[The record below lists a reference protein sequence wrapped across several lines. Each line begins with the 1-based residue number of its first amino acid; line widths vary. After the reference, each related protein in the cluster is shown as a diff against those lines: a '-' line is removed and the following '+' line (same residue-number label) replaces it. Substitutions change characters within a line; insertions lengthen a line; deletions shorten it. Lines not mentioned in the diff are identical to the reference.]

1 VIMTDF
7 SNKKILILGAA
18 RQGLALARYLTNHGA
33 VVTINDKRMSNE
45 LLEEQFSLVDL
56 EVEWVL
62 GAHYSSLLNDKDIV
76 CLSGGI
82 PLSLPIVREAQ
93 RRGIPLSNDT
103 QIFLEAVPC
112 RTIGIT
118 GSAGKTTT
126 TTLVGRMAQEA
137 FNKTEKKVW
146 IGGNIG
152 DPLLNYVDEM
162 KEDDL
167 AILEISSF
175 QLDQMSISPDIAVV
189 LNVTPNHLD
198 RHETMEAYTAAKARI
213 LKNQKADD
221 IAIVGRDDE
230 GAWEMRNLSPGTLFT
245 FGSKPLVK
253 GESGSYPLSDYF
265 YFRDDRMDVQLIASK
280 SVQLRGSHN
289 VQNVLAACTIAIVA
303 GIPSQAM
310 EAALKDFYGVEHRL
324 ELVRTWKGV
333 SWYNDSIATAPERS
347 MAAVRSFD
355 EPVVLVLGGRD
366 KNLPWNSLAELIRQ
380 RVDHVVLFGEAA
392 QKIAATLGGHRQ
404 GERPYTISHCI
415 GLKDAVEAA
424 AKVAEKGDVVLLSP
438 GGTSFDEFKDFAERG
453 ESFRKWVLE
462 LS

>member
-1 VIMTDF
+1 VIMRNW
-7 SNKKILILGAA
+7 SKKKVLILGAA
-18 RQGLALARYLTNHGA
+18 RQGLALARYLTKHGA
-33 VVTINDKRMSNE
+33 TVTLNDKRMPNDM
-45 LLEEQFSLVDL
+45 LEEQFSLVDL
-56 EVEWVL
+56 DVEWVL
-62 GAHYSSLLNDKDIV
+62 GAHYSSLLNGKDIV
-76 CLSGGI
+76 CISGGI
-82 PLSLPIVREAQ
+82 PLTLPIVREAQ
-93 RRGIPLSNDT
+93 QRNIPLSNDT
-103 QIFLEAVPC
+103 QIFLEAAPC

-137 FNKTEKKVW
+137 YGNTENKVW

-152 DPLLNYVDEM
+152 DPLLKYVDEM
-162 KEDDL
+162 NADDL

-175 QLDQMSISPDIAVV
+175 QLDQMSISTDIAVV

-198 RHETMEAYTAAKARI
+198 RHGTMEAYTAAKARL

-245 FGSKPLVK
+245 FGSKPLAK
-253 GESGSYPLSDYF
+253 DESGAYPLSDYF
-265 YFRDDRMDVQLIASK
+265 YFRDDRMDVQMIASK
-280 SVQLRGSHN
+280 SIHLRGDHN
-289 VQNVLAACTIAIVA
+289 IQNVLAACTISMVA

-324 ELVRTWKGV
+324 ELVRTWKGAT
-333 SWYNDSIATAPERS
+333 WYNDSIATAPERA

-355 EPVVLVLGGRD
+355 ESVVLILGGRD

-380 RVDHVVLFGEAA
+380 RVNHVVLFGEAA
-392 QKIAATLGGHRQ
+392 QKIAATLGGHRS
-404 GERPYTISHCI
+404 GERPHTISHCI

-424 AKVAEKGDVVLLSP
+424 AKVAKEGDVVLLSP